1 MKGVCANSCHAQ
13 DSACATV
20 WAAANANASLA
31 NCEAACFV
39 DTHRAAAKAA
49 SCVPSYLRHR
59 AKWLTGRAR
68 GSFSTYGV
76 HVPAGGLPY
85 CVPWHRR
92 QPAVS
97 APSVA
102 LRRSRLPRA
111 CACGK
116 SDSMLTSTSRSPRTV
131 STGYAYQPPAC
142 CTYRRLR
149 AAFVH
154 VPASGVAYVPRTV
167 APQERCKLLQLPGE
181 DFRTLKLKRQR
192 SRRQERALA
201 PASTTPGPDC
211 TGARYVDNSRLG
223 FGQPALQ
230 HAPPA
235 SDEAQGGLQPR
246 PASARL
252 GQPRP
257 IGRFVLAGRP
267 HRPCLLHRLHRTS
280 AQPAI
285 CHGTESRAAQHV
297 VTAAAQLAPAQHAR
311 ARRDPAARR
320 RPPRL
325 LPASMRRAA
334 RRGRCLWRLGDI
346 GAGVQGALRQGP
358 GVQLDSHRL
367 DSYPHVLTMYSTAYV
382 LSTLLALNRGG
393 RTSPTSTTAS
403 SQGRWLVRVRVRV
416 RPNPSLYPTL
426 IRWMGARWPVSQ
438 SRAVELNQSI
448 NLGVP
453 GTLHP

>member
-1 MKGVCANSCHAQ
+1 MSAVTTEVPVATAMGARRLFYYAKPKANSLEECIYVVECTRLNMSGVRGSVMKGVCANSCHAQ

-68 GSFSTYGV
+68 GSFSTYGA

-102 LRRSRLPRA
+102 LRRSRLPKA

-116 SDSMLTSTSRSPRTV
+116 SDAVLTSTSRSPRTV
-131 STGYAYQPPAC
+131 STGYAHQPPAC

-201 PASTTPGPDC
+201 PASTTPWPDC

-223 FGQPALQ
+223 FGQSALR

-252 GQPRP
+252 GPPRP
-257 IGRFVLAGRP
+257 IGRFVLAGPP
-267 HRPCLLHRLHRTS
+267 HRPRLPHRLHRTA
-280 AQPAI
+280 AQPAV

-367 DSYPHVLTMYSTAYV
+367 DPYSHVLTM
-382 LSTLLALNRGG
+382 
-393 RTSPTSTTAS
+393 
-403 SQGRWLVRVRVRV
+403 
-416 RPNPSLYPTL
+416 
-426 IRWMGARWPVSQ
+426 
-438 SRAVELNQSI
+438 
-448 NLGVP
+448 
-453 GTLHP
+453 